1 MTCKQKKLC
10 RYLIVLEVFVVFAFE
25 YHILWDRFVLLT
37 THTDRS
43 GVHIEP
49 SGTKMHSEPTSIT
62 ISAKEEER
70 EFFNVGKRVL
80 SS

>member
-10 RYLIVLEVFVVFAFE
+10 RYLIVLAVFVVFAFE

-37 THTDRS
+37 TPSDRS
-43 GVHIEP
+43 GAHIEP
-49 SGTKMHSEPTSIT
+49 SGTKIHSKLTSIT